1 MLLLITTVDDMRY
14 NLVVA
19 SIREMMERN
28 WDVPTMA
35 TRLKLDPALVG
46 LIVDILR

>member
-1 MLLLITTVDDMRY
+1 MRH

-35 TRLKLDPALVG
+35 TRLKLDPAFVQA
-46 LIVDILR
+46 IVDILR